1 MDINC
6 FAEDIDNKALLPKGF
21 QRSDIVQPIWYRSTM
36 LHDLPEKFLLGKGG
50 GEEIMNGFDSDS
62 NLSGHLQQIEADRL
76 HTPPVSHGMV
86 QDLNLLSD
94 HPEQLVCQATE
105 HESEEVGTEP
115 MTAQPVGKTHVLD
128 LLDPHPLA
136 GGFHL
141 GIKILR
147 TRPGVGLVRER
158 THEGFERLVELC
170 ILLFYL
176 LKQWVDRRL
185 EQGL

>member
-6 FAEDIDNKALLPKGF
+6 FAEEIDNKALLPKGF

-50 GEEIMNGFDSDS
+50 GEGIMNGFDSDS
-62 NLSGHLQQIEADRL
+62 NLSGHLQQIEAD
-76 HTPPVSHGMV
+76 
-86 QDLNLLSD
+86 
-94 HPEQLVCQATE
+94 A
-105 HESEEVGTEP
+105 
-115 MTAQPVGKTHVLD
+115 
-128 LLDPHPLA
+128 HPLA

-158 THEGFERLVELC
+158 THEGFTVL
-170 ILLFYL
+170 
-176 LKQWVDRRL
+176 
-185 EQGL
+185 